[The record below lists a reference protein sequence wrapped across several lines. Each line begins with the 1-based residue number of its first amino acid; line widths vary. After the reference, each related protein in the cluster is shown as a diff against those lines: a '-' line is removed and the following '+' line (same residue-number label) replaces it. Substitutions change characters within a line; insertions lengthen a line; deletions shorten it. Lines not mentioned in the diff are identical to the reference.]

1 MVRAHHVIPR
11 LGHVGGQEPMRNQ
24 RCHVM
29 CPSDGYAVHIER
41 VTRKGL
47 YTVAYLL
54 GTVRV

>member
-1 MVRAHHVIPR
+1 MVTKM
-11 LGHVGGQEPMRNQ
+11 GHVVGQKPMR
-24 RCHVM
+24 RRRDHVM